1 MNIDKSKL
9 KEFFRFVVVGV
20 VATALHYGIYLSL
33 LELFNINTTLSY
45 SLGYFISFIANF
57 YLSAKF
63 TFKER
68 TSVKR
73 GVGFI
78 LSHSVNY
85 LLHIA
90 FLNLFLLW
98 GVSEVTAPIPVY
110 LVVVPINFVL
120 VRFVFKSKLFS

>member
-1 MNIDKSKL
+1 MNIDTSKFT
-9 KEFFRFVVVGV
+9 EFFRFVVVGV

-33 LELFNINTTLSY
+33 LEMFNANTTLSY
-45 SLGYFISFIANF
+45 SFGYFISFIANF

-78 LSHSVNY
+78 LSHTVNY

-98 GVSEVTAPIPVY
+98 GVSEVIAPIPVY
-110 LVVVPINFVL
+110 MVVVPINFVL